1 MRKFHSYFVVILGL
15 ILSLSACVS
24 EKEIETFD
32 ESLTGTYS
40 YHIGGYDWGPA
51 VDTVFVKFNKVLDE
65 ISPGAITITE
75 TKEVTDFTKDS
86 FPVTEQSFELEIVDA
101 YFVDELKN
109 EAKEPTNTVAF
120 EVAVDPE
127 TTNPLY
133 FSVEFGRY
141 VWSNPYTLTF
151 ELTGKSKPHVQG
163 AEVAK
168 LDINKMP
175 TEIKTAADNFDTDSF
190 ETSDGTQYDYAHYS
204 PETNSDT
211 LFVWL
216 HGGTEGAG
224 VGIEKTDPSIILLA
238 NKASI
243 LSESTFQETVG
254 GAHILAPQ
262 SPTMWM
268 DMNGQEFYTI
278 DGSST
283 YEESLHEL
291 IMTYKNDI
299 GAEKVI
305 LAGPSNGG
313 FMTLRL
319 ARLYPDAYD
328 ALIPIAH
335 GYHTTNLSDEK
346 LHSIKHIPMFFIY
359 AESDDT
365 LPPEEYSIPVIKRL
379 RDMNANDIKVSST
392 RSVIDL
398 SGEYRDRMN
407 LPYTYNPHWSWIYFH
422 NNESA
427 DDEDG
432 TLVFDWIG
440 EQVNE

>member
-1 MRKFHSYFVVILGL
+1 MKKIHSYFAVFIGVAL
-15 ILSLSACVS
+15 ILSACVS
-24 EKEIETFD
+24 GKEDSILD
-32 ESLTGTYS
+32 ESISGTYS

-51 VDTVFVKFNKVLDE
+51 VDTVFLEFNEKLDE
-65 ISPGAITITE
+65 VPTDAITITE
-75 TKEVTDFTKDS
+75 TKEVTDFTDDS
-86 FPVTEQSFELEIVDA
+86 FPVVQKSSDLEIAKA
-101 YFVDELKN
+101 YFVDDKKIKSET
-109 EAKEPTNTVAF
+109 PTNKVAF
-120 EVAVDPE
+120 EIAVNPN
-127 TTNPLY
+127 TANPLY
-133 FSVEFGRY
+133 FSAKFGRY
-141 VWSNPYTLTF
+141 IWSDPYTLTF
-151 ELTGKSKPHVQG
+151 TLKRNHTI
-163 AEVAK
+163 
-168 LDINKMP
+168 LDIDKIP
-175 TEIKTAADNFDTDSF
+175 TEVTTVADDFDIDSF
-190 ETSDGTQYDYAHYS
+190 EASDGTLYNYAHYS
-204 PETNSDT
+204 PEFKSDT

-216 HGGTEGAG
+216 HGGTEGAAADL
-224 VGIEKTDPSIILLA
+224 EKTDPSMVLLA
-238 NKASI
+238 NKASV
-243 LSESTFQETVG
+243 LSNPEFQEEIG

-319 ARLYPDAYD
+319 AILYPDAYD

-379 RDMNANDIKVSST
+379 CDMNADDIKVSST

-407 LPYTYNPHWSWIYFH
+407 LPYTYNPHWSWIYFY
-422 NNESA
+422 NNNAKDNENGVS
-427 DDEDG
+427 
-432 TLVFDWIG
+432 VFDWIG
-440 EQVNE
+440 AQIQQNQANKE